1 MRARGEVFLQHAH
14 EIPDIPVER
23 VMPRMA
29 FCSSRILASSKKPK
43 LLKSVL
49 GDGYVFPQPSRDKAC
64 RKTDELVP
72 RGTSCLNTFG
82 MGIGDL
88 RIIPN
93 ALGVTTLKLVK
104 LSPFTFLFGVRRW
117 FPSIGALFF

>member
-49 GDGYVFPQPSRDKAC
+49 GDGYVFTATVSRQ
-64 RKTDELVP
+64 
-72 RGTSCLNTFG
+72 
-82 MGIGDL
+82 
-88 RIIPN
+88 
-93 ALGVTTLKLVK
+93 
-104 LSPFTFLFGVRRW
+104 
-117 FPSIGALFF
+117 GAQKN